1 MTDENGVP
9 VIDRGSVAGNQHTV
23 DGPLAPGRYYWT
35 VSAQAN
41 GLRSDW
47 APYAEFLIASS
58 VLDPDAVPGAP
69 TSLVPIVS
77 DAGVVFDVTPE
88 PSLPGVSVQFQV
100 VIGGSTDSLSFSS
113 PWPAATR
120 SGALSIPAPGGE
132 YSRSGVDYFVRARAT
147 NAAGD
152 AGPWSPYVHYR
163 GIGGGQAVAIESVA
177 PASGVGLL
185 LTVTGAAVGETLEFQ
200 VYHGD
205 SYAILGGEAVADEG
219 GAVAIEHSAAAP
231 VADATT
237 SYYQVRVRHEE
248 DNGAWSGWVRY
259 EVE

>member
-1 MTDENGVP
+1 
-9 VIDRGSVAGNQHTV
+9 
-23 DGPLAPGRYYWT
+23 
-35 VSAQAN
+35 
-41 GLRSDW
+41 
-47 APYAEFLIASS
+47 
-58 VLDPDAVPGAP
+58 
-69 TSLVPIVS
+69 
-77 DAGVVFDVTPE
+77 
-88 PSLPGVSVQFQV
+88 
-100 VIGGSTDSLSFSS
+100 
-113 PWPAATR
+113 
-120 SGALSIPAPGGE
+120 
-132 YSRSGVDYFVRARAT
+132 
-147 NAAGD
+147 
-152 AGPWSPYVHYR
+152 
-163 GIGGGQAVAIESVA
+163 VAIESVA